1 MKGLKWVLAAVV
13 SAGMFG
19 QTGGVLHAAGP
30 AIIDFDRGVTCLVTV
45 QYGSRMLTTE
55 DINSLISI

>member
-1 MKGLKWVLAAVV
+1 MKGLRWVLAAVV

-19 QTGGVLHAAGP
+19 QAGGVLHAAGP
-30 AIIDFDRGVTCLVTV
+30 AIIDFDRGSYLLSDV